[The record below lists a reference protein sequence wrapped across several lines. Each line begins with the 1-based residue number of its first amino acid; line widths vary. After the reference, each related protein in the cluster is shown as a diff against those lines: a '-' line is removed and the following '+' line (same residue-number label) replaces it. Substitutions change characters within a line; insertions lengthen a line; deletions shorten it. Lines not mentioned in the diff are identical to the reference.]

1 MDNFLPVL
9 FGASVDCAPLIFL
22 DLLSPDDM
30 PIINGLSEERLE
42 VGEQLS
48 PPERP
53 ESMAGRRD
61 DVRQSVASFPRKT
74 HQQEEGGRFQPL
86 ITHERRQINGH
97 CPIGNLHKD
106 SSLGMFL
113 RRRLLLIV
121 YATHLCERCSTGL
134 GPIVAGWRVSG
145 PKLHASN
152 SNAMEQLCA
161 EPDTANDLE
170 LRPGA
175 LLPFT
180 LNKPGIFE
188 CSERPI
194 DSGLA
199 NRKVLRNR

>member
-9 FGASVDCAPLIFL
+9 IGTSVGCVSLILL

-30 PIINGLSEERLE
+30 AIINRLSEERLE
-42 VGEQLS
+42 VGEQFS

-61 DVRQSVASFPRKT
+61 DVRQSVASFPRKS
-74 HQQEEGGRFQPL
+74 HQQEEGGRLQLL

-106 SSLGMFL
+106 SPLGMFL
-113 RRRLLLIV
+113 RRRLLVIV
-121 YATHLCERCSTGL
+121 YATHLCERCSAELGL
-134 GPIVAGWRVSG
+134 IVTVRRVSG

-152 SNAMEQLCA
+152 PNAMEQLCG
-161 EPDTANDLE
+161 EPDPANDLE
-170 LRPGA
+170 MRPGA